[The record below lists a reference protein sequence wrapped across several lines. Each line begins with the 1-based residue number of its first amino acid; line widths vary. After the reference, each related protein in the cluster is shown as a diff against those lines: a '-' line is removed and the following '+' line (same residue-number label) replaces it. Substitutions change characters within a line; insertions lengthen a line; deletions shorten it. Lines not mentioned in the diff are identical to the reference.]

1 MEHYDGAFHR
11 DQRKLL
17 LYDDWNSWGD
27 VIANIMT
34 LSRNKPCEGS
44 QPSQGYKEDIM
55 GKLSDKVAL
64 ITGGTSGI
72 GKATALLFAE
82 EGANVVITGRRAEL
96 GQHLVREIQQRAAR
110 GIFVQADHSKAD
122 DCSRVV
128 EQTLAEF
135 GRVDI
140 LFNNAGIV
148 TSGTAETTTD
158 EVWNDT
164 LAINVTAV
172 WRMCKL
178 VIPIMKKQGYGAIVN
193 NGSDWSVVAGTDAL
207 PYIASKGAVG
217 MMTKAMALDY
227 ARENIRVN
235 AVCPGDTLVDRWIE
249 KGYFENSDPVTIA
262 EALEES
268 SAYIPM
274 GRFGKPEEIA
284 QAVLFLASDDSSF
297 ITGHLLLVDGGN
309 TAQ

>member
-1 MEHYDGAFHR
+1 
-11 DQRKLL
+11 
-17 LYDDWNSWGD
+17 
-27 VIANIMT
+27 
-34 LSRNKPCEGS
+34 
-44 QPSQGYKEDIM
+44 M
-55 GKLSDKVAL
+55 GKLTGKVSI
-64 ITGGTSGI
+64 ITGATSGI

-82 EGANVVITGRRAEL
+82 EGARLIITGRRAEL
-96 GQHLVREIQQRAAR
+96 GQRLENEIREQ
-110 GIFVQADHSKAD
+110 GGHCVFVEADHTQAD
-122 DCSRVV
+122 DCSRVI
-128 EQTLAEF
+128 ERTLADF

-148 TSGTAETTTD
+148 TSGTAETTSE

-172 WRMCKL
+172 WRMSKL
-178 VIPIMKKQGYGAIVN
+178 VLPHMRRQGGGVIVN
-193 NGSDWSVVAGTDAL
+193 NGSDWSVVAGRDAF
-207 PYIASKGAVG
+207 PYIMSKGAVA

-235 AVCPGDTLVDRWIE
+235 AVCPSDTLVDRWIE
-249 KGYFENSDPVTIA
+249 KGYFEGSDPVTSE
-262 EALEES
+262 EAMKES

-284 QAVLFLASDDSSF
+284 RAVLFLASDDSSF
-297 ITGHLLLVDGGN
+297 VTGHLLLVDGGN

>member
-1 MEHYDGAFHR
+1 
-11 DQRKLL
+11 
-17 LYDDWNSWGD
+17 
-27 VIANIMT
+27 
-34 LSRNKPCEGS
+34 
-44 QPSQGYKEDIM
+44 M
-55 GKLSDKVAL
+55 GKLTGKVAI
-64 ITGGTSGI
+64 ITGATSGI
-72 GKATALLFAE
+72 GKATALLFAKE
-82 EGANVVITGRRAEL
+82 AADLVITGRRLEL
-96 GQHLVREIQQRAAR
+96 GQRVENDIRER
-110 GIFVQADHSKAD
+110 GTRCVFVEADHSQAD

-128 EQTLAEF
+128 EQTLATF

-148 TSGTAETTTD
+148 TSGTAETTS
-158 EVWNDT
+158 EQVWNET

-172 WRMCKL
+172 WRMSKL
-178 VIPIMKKQGYGAIVN
+178 VLPHMRRQGKGVIVN
-193 NGSDWSVVAGTDAL
+193 NGSDWAVVAGKDAF
-207 PYIASKGAVG
+207 PYIASKGAVA
-217 MMTKAMALDY
+217 MMTKAMAIDY

-249 KGYFENSDPVTIA
+249 KGYFEGSDPVTIE
-262 EALEES
+262 EAMKAS

-297 ITGHLLLVDGGN
+297 VTGHLLLVDGGN

>member
-1 MEHYDGAFHR
+1 
-11 DQRKLL
+11 
-17 LYDDWNSWGD
+17 
-27 VIANIMT
+27 
-34 LSRNKPCEGS
+34 
-44 QPSQGYKEDIM
+44 M
-55 GKLSDKVAL
+55 GKLSNKVAI
-64 ITGGTSGI
+64 ITGATSGI

-82 EGANVVITGRRAEL
+82 EGAEVVITGRRAEL
-96 GQHLVREIQQRAAR
+96 GQRVVEEIQQKGGR
-110 GIFVQADHSKAD
+110 GAFVQADHSQAD

-128 EQTLAEF
+128 ERTLAEF

-148 TSGTAETTTD
+148 TSGTAETTSD
-158 EVWNDT
+158 DVWNET
-164 LAINVTAV
+164 LAINMTAV

-178 VIPIMKKQGYGAIVN
+178 VIPVMKRQGQGVIVN
-193 NGSDWSVVAGTDAL
+193 NGSDWSVVAGKDAF

-235 AVCPGDTLVDRWIE
+235 AVCPGDTLVDRWME
-249 KGYFENSDPVTIA
+249 KGYFEGSDPVSME
-262 EALEES
+262 EAMKES

-284 QAVLFLASDDSSF
+284 RAVLFLASDDSSF
-297 ITGHLLLVDGGN
+297 MTGHLLLVDGGN